1 VISATTSSRAKVGG
15 PTGVSRLI
23 PVVRRVPADTETPVS
38 TYLKLAR
45 GPWSFLFE
53 SVEGGTRWSRY
64 SLIGFDPF
72 LTVEIEDNR
81 AVIRTA
87 AGEELSD
94 DPIAAIRRIL
104 DEYRMPRFP
113 ELARLTGGLAGY
125 LGYGAARL
133 FASQLFDSPTTAEPR
148 ANGTAP
154 RGHSGRDDDAPR
166 DDRDPFGLPDVC
178 LFAPRKIL
186 AFDNVRKTLDLMVL
200 IENTDAERH
209 SVAEDR
215 AQAEI
220 DDMLVRLR
228 RPLPEETVAPQPC
241 RAPLIEPLVGREE
254 FERMVLEA
262 RDSVRSGEA
271 IQVVVSQ
278 PFEGESGVDPFTAY
292 RALRALDPTPYLF
305 YLSLGETALVG
316 ASPEVMLRVERGRAL
331 LRPIAGTRPRGVDEA
346 EDKTLEADL
355 LADAK
360 ERAEHVMLVDLG
372 RNDLGR
378 VGAPGTVQV
387 EESFAIERYSHVM
400 HMVSTVSAVLRDDLD
415 GLDALMAA
423 FPAGTVSGAPKV
435 RAMELISQLEGRPR
449 GVYGGAVGYLGFD
462 GDLDTCIAIRMMVF
476 SGGRVRLQAGAGVV
490 ADSDPGREYE
500 ETLHKARA
508 LRRALDLAAAGLVPA
523 AETSLVLEVTPCCS

>member
-1 VISATTSSRAKVGG
+1 MISSIEQAKVRG
-15 PTGVSRLI
+15 PAGTSRLI

-38 TYLKLAR
+38 TYLKLAH

-64 SLIGFDPF
+64 SLVGFDPF
-72 LTVEIEDNR
+72 LIVKIEGDR
-81 AVIRTA
+81 AVIRN
-87 AGEELSD
+87 GSGQELSD

-104 DEYRMPRFP
+104 DVYYMPRFP
-113 ELARLTGGLAGY
+113 ELARLTGGLVGY
-125 LGYGAARL
+125 LGYAAAQL
-133 FASQLFDSPTTAEPR
+133 FA
-148 ANGTAP
+148 
-154 RGHSGRDDDAPR
+154 GHGGRDG
-166 DDRDPFGLPDVC
+166 RDPAPFDLPDIC

-200 IENTDAERH
+200 IENADAEDPAT
-209 SVAEDR
+209 AEDAARRASEAHDR

-220 DDMLVRLR
+220 DEMLARLR
-228 RPLPEETVAPQPC
+228 RPLPEETIAPRPC
-241 RAPLIEPLVGREE
+241 RAPLVVPLVGRGE
-254 FERMVLEA
+254 FERMVTEA
-262 RDSVRSGEA
+262 RESVRSGEA

-278 PFEGESGVDPFTAY
+278 PFEGESEVDPFTAY

-316 ASPEVMLRVERGRAL
+316 ASPEVMLRVEGDRAVV
-331 LRPIAGTRPRGVDEA
+331 RPIAGTRPRGADEA
-346 EDKTLEADL
+346 EDQALEADL
-355 LADAK
+355 SADAK

-387 EESFAIERYSHVM
+387 EESFVIERYSHVM
-400 HMVSTVSAVLRDDLD
+400 HMVSTVSAELRDGLD

-435 RAMELISQLEGRPR
+435 RAMELIAHLEGRPR

-476 SGGRVRLQAGAGVV
+476 GRGRVRLQAGAGVV
-490 ADSDPGREYE
+490 ADSDPAREYE

-508 LRRALDLAAAGLVPA
+508 LHRALDLAAAGLIPA
-523 AETSLVLEVTPCCS
+523 VETPLVSEVIPCCS